1 MDIPRGHR
9 RRILTALPAT
19 LPDEEVPEDGRGKEK
34 GKAKG
39 TGKGKGKG
47 PKKSAGGTWRS
58 TSHVRVQLHPC
69 PPQSCHLKSQW
80 LSTLVVSVN
89 ELLPS

>member
-1 MDIPRGHR
+1 MEAMDIPRGHR

-19 LPDEEVPEDGRGKEK
+19 LPDEEVPEDGRGNEK

-47 PKKSAGGTWRS
+47 PKKSAGGTWRA
-58 TSHVRVQLHPC
+58 TSHVRCTAASMPTSVVSPEE
-69 PPQSCHLKSQW
+69 
-80 LSTLVVSVN
+80 LVVIYFS
-89 ELLPS
+89 SIR